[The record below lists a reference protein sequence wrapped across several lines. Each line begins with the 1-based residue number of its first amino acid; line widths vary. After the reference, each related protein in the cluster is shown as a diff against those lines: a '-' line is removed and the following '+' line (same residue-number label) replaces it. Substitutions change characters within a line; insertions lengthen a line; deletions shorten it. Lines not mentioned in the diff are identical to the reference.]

1 MFSSTPATTSDLVAP
16 TAARSLRD
24 PQVITHRR
32 GLLEQPHMRPLTK
45 MIAAFRDE
53 GRGYV
58 PDMDPLD
65 GGVRARLLFLMEK
78 PGPMTAPGETGRQ
91 GSGFIS
97 RDNDDQTAAAIFA
110 FMNAAGIPR
119 DQTLLWNAIPWWNGT
134 IRIVPQEW
142 RDGLVR
148 LEALTSLLPEL
159 RGVVLVGKKA
169 ERARAFLT
177 ERGFPVWAS
186 AHPSPRNRAAYPVRW
201 NAIPEVWAEAARIV
215 L

>member
-1 MFSSTPATTSDLVAP
+1 MSTDSVVSPPERLTP
-16 TAARSLRD
+16 TEPRSLRD
-24 PQVITHRR
+24 PQVIAYRR
-32 GLLEQPHMRPLTK
+32 GLLDYPHMRPLTQ
-45 MIAAFRDE
+45 MIGALRDE

-78 PGPMTAPGETGRQ
+78 PGPMTAPGEIKKQ

-97 RDNDDQTAAAIFA
+97 RDNDDQTAAAIFG
-110 FMNAAGIPR
+110 FMNAARIPR

-134 IRIVPQEW
+134 IRITPQEW
-142 RDGLVR
+142 RDGLSR
-148 LEALTSLLPEL
+148 LEALTALLPDL

-177 ERGFPVWAS
+177 ERGLSVWAS
-186 AHPSPRNRAAYPVRW
+186 AHPSPRNRAAYPGRW
-201 NAIPEVWAEAARIV
+201 NVIPEIWAEAARSI